1 MKLSADYVIA
11 ENRSFDNVI
20 GRNGQNGHARRK
32 TFQRLT
38 VRGVYPCFVAENFAF
53 TGNGVENIALAH
65 MSAYALKR
73 AAQKH
78 VDKLKTAANAEY
90 RQVFAGKIR
99 GYVEFEFVFNEI
111 DVVRRNISAVVSGQ
125 NVPAADKQ
133 KSLINSGIFGRKRTI
148 EREIHAGQGVKIS
161 FRRIFC
167 GYEYFGIRRIVHMVF
182 VHTVLYR
189 KHTKKVNNHMKKI
202 GMVVALEKELKAF
215 LEKQTVEIKEEKS
228 GAFSVIEFTL
238 GKNEVICVKSGVGEI
253 FAAAATQY
261 LITAYKP
268 DIIINFGVCGSLT
281 KSLGLEKVALIKGV
295 VHYAFDTSAVDN
307 VEAGRYE
314 QFDDVVIKTDEN
326 LLAKAM
332 KAAGEDLP
340 CVICASADK
349 FVADQDEKTY
359 LKNTFGASVCEM
371 ESAGVLITCRN
382 AGVPCLIIKAVSDGE
397 GGAEDYEKTVRIAC
411 GKYVK
416 LVSALCNGL

>member
-78 VDKLKTAANAEY
+78 VYKLKTAANAEY
-90 RQVFAGKIR
+90 RQVFADKIR
-99 GYVEFEFVFNEI
+99 GYVEFEFVFDEI

-125 NVPAADKQ
+125 DIPAADKQ

-148 EREIHAGQGVKIS
+148 EREIDAGQGVKIS

-167 GYEYFGIRRIVHMVF
+167 GYEYFWIRRI

-215 LEKQTVEIKEEKS
+215 LEKQTVDIKEEKS

-326 LLAKAM
+326 LLAKAL

-349 FVADQDEKTY
+349 FVADKDEKTY

-397 GGAEDYEKTVRIAC
+397 GGAEEYEKTVRIAC

-416 LVSALCNGL
+416 LVTALCNGL

>member
-65 MSAYALKR
+65 MSAYASER

-78 VDKLKTAANAEY
+78 VYKLKTAANAEY
-90 RQVFAGKIR
+90 RQVFADKIR
-99 GYVEFEFVFNEI
+99 GYVEFEFVFDEI

-125 NVPAADKQ
+125 DIPAADKQ

-148 EREIHAGQGVKIS
+148 EREIDAGQGVKIS

-167 GYEYFGIRRIVHMVF
+167 GYEYFWIRRI

-215 LEKQTVEIKEEKS
+215 LEKQTVDIKEEKS

-281 KSLGLEKVALIKGV
+281 NSLGLEKVALIKGV

-326 LLAKAM
+326 LLAKAL

-349 FVADQDEKTY
+349 FVADKDEKTY
-359 LKNTFGASVCEM
+359 LKYTFGASVCEM

-397 GGAEDYEKTVRIAC
+397 GGAEEYEKTVRIAC

-416 LVSALCNGL
+416 LVTALCNGL

>member
-1 MKLSADYVIA
+1 MKLSADYVVA

-78 VDKLKTAANAEY
+78 VNKLKTAANAEY
-90 RQVFAGKIR
+90 RQVFADKIS
-99 GYVEFEFVFNEI
+99 GYVEFEFVFDEI

-125 NVPAADKQ
+125 NIPAADKQ

-167 GYEYFGIRRIVHMVF
+167 GYEYFGIRRIVH
-182 VHTVLYR
+182 TVLYR

-215 LEKQTVEIKEEKS
+215 LEKQTVEIKEDKS

-238 GKNEVICVKSGVGEI
+238 GKNEVVCVKSGVGEI

-326 LLAKAM
+326 LLAKAL

-349 FVADQDEKTY
+349 FVADKDEKTY

-397 GGAEDYEKTVRIAC
+397 GGAEEYEKTVRIAC

-416 LVSALCNGL
+416 LVTALCNGL

>member
-1 MKLSADYVIA
+1 M
-11 ENRSFDNVI
+11 
-20 GRNGQNGHARRK
+20 
-32 TFQRLT
+32 

-65 MSAYALKR
+65 MSAYAFER

-78 VDKLKTAANAEY
+78 VYKLKTAANAEY
-90 RQVFAGKIR
+90 RQVFADKIR
-99 GYVEFEFVFNEI
+99 GYVEFEFVFDEI

-125 NVPAADKQ
+125 DIPAADKQ

-148 EREIHAGQGVKIS
+148 EREIHAGQGVKII

-167 GYEYFGIRRIVHMVF
+167 GYEYFWIRRIVHMVF

-281 KSLGLEKVALIKGV
+281 KSLGLEKVALINGV

-326 LLAKAM
+326 LLAKAL
-332 KAAGEDLP
+332 KAAGENLP

-349 FVADQDEKTY
+349 FVADKDEKTY

-397 GGAEDYEKTVRIAC
+397 GGAEDY
-411 GKYVK
+411 VK
-416 LVSALCNGL
+416 LARRAAGQYAGLITKLLTDIPDMGI

>member
-78 VDKLKTAANAEY
+78 VYKLKTAANAEY
-90 RQVFAGKIR
+90 RQVFADKIS
-99 GYVEFEFVFNEI
+99 GYVEFEFVFDEI

-133 KSLINSGIFGRKRTI
+133 KSLINSEIFGRKRTI

-167 GYEYFGIRRIVHMVF
+167 GYEYFGIRRIVHMVI

-397 GGAEDYEKTVRIAC
+397 GGAEVT
-411 GKYVK
+411 
-416 LVSALCNGL
+416 ALCNGL

>member
-32 TFQRLT
+32 TFQRLA

-78 VDKLKTAANAEY
+78 VYKLKTAANAEY
-90 RQVFAGKIR
+90 RQVFADKIR
-99 GYVEFEFVFNEI
+99 GYVEFEFVFDEI
-111 DVVRRNISAVVSGQ
+111 DVVRRNISAVISGQ
-125 NVPAADKQ
+125 DIPAADKQ

-148 EREIHAGQGVKIS
+148 EREIDAGQGVKIS

-167 GYEYFGIRRIVHMVF
+167 GYEYFGIRRIVH
-182 VHTVLYR
+182 TVLYR
-189 KHTKKVNNHMKKI
+189 KHMKKVNNHMKKI

-326 LLAKAM
+326 LLAKAL

-349 FVADQDEKTY
+349 FVADKDEKTY

-397 GGAEDYEKTVRIAC
+397 GGAEEYEKTVRIAC

-416 LVSALCNGL
+416 LVTALCNGL

>member
-1 MKLSADYVIA
+1 MKLSADYVVA

-20 GRNGQNGHARRK
+20 GRKGQNGHAGRK

-65 MSAYALKR
+65 MSAYASER

-78 VDKLKTAANAEY
+78 VYKLKTAANAEY
-90 RQVFAGKIR
+90 RQVFADKIR
-99 GYVEFEFVFNEI
+99 GYVEFEFVFDEI
-111 DVVRRNISAVVSGQ
+111 DVVRRNIFAVISGQ
-125 NVPAADKQ
+125 NISAADKQ
-133 KSLINSGIFGRKRTI
+133 KSLINSGVFGRQRTI

-167 GYEYFGIRRIVHMVF
+167 GYEYFLIRRI

-238 GKNEVICVKSGVGEI
+238 GKNEVVCVKSGVGEI

-326 LLAKAM
+326 LLAKAL

-349 FVADQDEKTY
+349 FVADKDEKTY

-397 GGAEDYEKTVRIAC
+397 GGADEYEKTVRIAC

-416 LVSALCNGL
+416 LVTALCNGL

>member
-20 GRNGQNGHARRK
+20 GRNGQNGHAGRK

-53 TGNGVENIALAH
+53 TGNGVENVALAH

-78 VDKLKTAANAEY
+78 VYQLKTAANAEY
-90 RQVFAGKIR
+90 RQVFADKIR
-99 GYVEFEFVFNEI
+99 GYVEFEFVFDEI

-148 EREIHAGQGVKIS
+148 EREIHAGQGVKIR

-167 GYEYFGIRRIVHMVF
+167 GYEYFWIRRI

-326 LLAKAM
+326 LLAKAL

-349 FVADQDEKTY
+349 FVADKDEKTY

-397 GGAEDYEKTVRIAC
+397 GGAEEYEKTVRIAC

-416 LVSALCNGL
+416 LVTALCNGL

>member
-53 TGNGVENIALAH
+53 TGNGVENVALAH
-65 MSAYALKR
+65 MSDYASER

-90 RQVFAGKIR
+90 RQVFADKIR
-99 GYVEFEFVFNEI
+99 GYVEFEFVFDEI
-111 DVVRRNISAVVSGQ
+111 DVVRRNISAVISGQ
-125 NVPAADKQ
+125 DIPAADKQ

-148 EREIHAGQGVKIS
+148 EREIDAGQGVKIS

-167 GYEYFGIRRIVHMVF
+167 GYEYFWIRRI

-215 LEKQTVEIKEEKS
+215 LEKQTVDIKEEKS

-326 LLAKAM
+326 LLAKAL

-349 FVADQDEKTY
+349 FVADKDEKTY

-397 GGAEDYEKTVRIAC
+397 GGAEEYEKTVRIAC

-416 LVSALCNGL
+416 LVTALCNGL